1 MQEPSFG
8 GISSKSSSLV
18 SLLNRILL
26 FPLCTFIMVFAV
38 DVPIAQKLK
47 S

>member
-1 MQEPSFG
+1 MQEPFFG
-8 GISSKSSSLV
+8 GISSKSPSLV

-26 FPLCTFIMVFAV
+26 FPLCTFSTVFAV
-38 DVPIAQKLK
+38 EVPIAQKLT